1 MKTPAEAFNDA
12 IALDAPL
19 SERLEHYRLAMRD
32 ISPTTSGIYER
43 IIERLVAANAGDKSP
58 DVGDVVAPFAAADD
72 QGRLVTL
79 DELIGDGPLVFS
91 LNRGHWCSYCRMEL
105 RHLATLQ
112 KDVEA
117 LGGSI
122 AAITPETRPFAR
134 KIKEG
139 QGPRFP
145 VLTDTDHTVALE
157 FGLLIWLG
165 DELETYFTKAGVDIP
180 RYQGMGGWFA
190 PIPATYVLGKGRVVL
205 ARFMDPDFTKRMAA
219 DAILDA
225 VRAGSVGRVGA

>member
-1 MKTPAEAFNDA
+1 MKTPAEAFSEA

-19 SERLEHYRLAMRD
+19 DQRLEHYRLAMREA
-32 ISPTTSGIYER
+32 SPTTSTIYER
-43 IIERLVAANAGDKSP
+43 IIERLVAANAGAGAP
-58 DVGDVVAPFAAADD
+58 DIGDVIAPFTAADD
-72 QGRLVTL
+72 EGRLLSL
-79 DELIGDGPLVFS
+79 DDLIGDGPLVFS

-105 RHLATLQ
+105 SHLATLQ
-112 KDVEA
+112 PEVEA
-117 LGGSI
+117 LGGSV

-134 KIKEG
+134 KLKAD
-139 QGPRFP
+139 QSLRFP
-145 VLTDTDHTVALE
+145 VLTDTDHTVALA

-165 DELETYFTKAGVDIP
+165 AELETHFSKAGVDIP

-219 DAILDA
+219 VAILDA
-225 VRAGSVGRVGA
+225 VRIGSARREDS